1 MNNMI
6 SMNPSCSPAIHQAGW
21 SRLVQRFSPT
31 RLLILLT
38 GLIYRWHMLAKERHQ
53 LRTLSDEMLKDIGI
67 TRLDAE
73 REAIRPFWDDR
84 GVWR

>member
-1 MNNMI
+1 MNQ
-6 SMNPSCSPAIHQAGW
+6 PCSSAIHQAGVA
-21 SRLVQRFSPT
+21 SLIQKLSPG
-31 RLLILLT
+31 RLLIQLT
-38 GLIYRWHMLAKERHQ
+38 GLIYRWHMLAKQRHQ

-84 GVWR
+84 GIWR